1 MTKPAAVERPRAT
14 PDPRTIPATM
24 KTTSAVLSVLLL
36 PCALAWGA
44 EPAQPAKKPVFR
56 DAATHEQLAL
66 ALRKA
71 EQRDPMKKL
80 TPVEGEDP
88 SKVNRPMDLMEQSDI
103 ICFRGFAT
111 LVPKRA
117 IISAPENYKKYL
129 KLEPGARIVGWKDF
143 YSRNRGWITT
153 VEVSRVQAEG
163 VEAISEDTR
172 DQIGKSANLVVATL
186 QGGPIS
192 VLPPVKPEE
201 EGEDSKTDEAN
212 PTTTN

>member
-1 MTKPAAVERPRAT
+1 MTRAAAVERPRAT
-14 PDPRTIPATM
+14 PEPRNLTIAM
-24 KTTSAVLSVLLL
+24 KTSSTILSLLFA

-44 EPAQPAKKPVFR
+44 GPAQPAKKPVFR

-117 IISAPENYKKYL
+117 ILSAPENYKKYL

-153 VEVSRVQAEG
+153 VEVTRVQAEG
-163 VEAISEDTR
+163 VETFSEDTQ

-201 EGEDSKTDEAN
+201 DEDSKSDAAN
-212 PTTTN
+212 STTTH